1 MVWQETTF
9 SSTSGKPRRWWWTSS
24 TGRAPPTPV
33 SINGD
38 GVEMVDTYMLLD
50 MLRDLKLETETIN
63 IIGKLFTE
71 IDQGTN
77 MVTFS

>member
-24 TGRAPPTPV
+24 TGRAPSTPV